1 MQHRIITYSV
11 LGDLFNYLIKL
22 VMTNKWTKIYILKL
36 ITNNMDYFIYY
47 VFLDPIVLIDL
58 IIWPSVML
66 DKTFG
71 NN

>member
-1 MQHRIITYSV
+1 
-11 LGDLFNYLIKL
+11 
-22 VMTNKWTKIYILKL
+22 MTNKWTKIYILKL